1 MMATKKILDS
11 NTLQT
16 LLQLVAIEIKKKADY
31 EHAHANYVTTATF
44 NNTIAKLNGFSAQV
58 VTSLPTTNIDTHTIY
73 LKPKT
78 STDYD
83 NAYEEWMYINNKW
96 EKIGSTEIS
105 LDGYVKTEDLPTKLS
120 ELENDMK
127 VQTKSEVDTA
137 IAEAVTGGTIDFSGY
152 TTDDELRE
160 GLATKA
166 DKAHTHKISDVES
179 LQTTLNNKAD
189 KAHVHEISDITGLQ
203 STLNTKI
210 NTSDLEY
217 LTTSEIESLW
227 KTAMNNN

>member
-1 MMATKKILDS
+1 MAVKKILDS

-16 LLQLVAIEIKKKADY
+16 LLQLVAMEIKKKADY
-31 EHAHANYVTTATF
+31 EHSHANYVTTATF

-58 VTSLPTTNIDTHTIY
+58 VTSLPTTNIDEHTIY
-73 LKPKT
+73 LKAKT
-78 STDYD
+78 SSDYD
-83 NAYEEWMYINNKW
+83 DVYEEWMYINKKW
-96 EKIGSTEIS
+96 EKIGSTEIN
-105 LDGYVKTEDLPTKLS
+105 LEGYVLKTELPTKLS
-120 ELENDMK
+120 QFENDK
-127 VQTKSEVDTA
+127 EYQTKSQVDTA
-137 IAEAVTGGTIDFSGY
+137 IADAVSGGTIDLSGY

-166 DKAHTHKISDVES
+166 DKAHTHKISDVET
-179 LQTTLNNKAD
+179 LQSTLNNKAD
-189 KAHVHEISDITGLQ
+189 KAHVHEISDTTGLQ
-203 STLNTKI
+203 SALNTKI

>member
-1 MMATKKILDS
+1 MATKKILDS

-16 LLQLVAIEIKKKADY
+16 LLQLIALEIKKKADS

-58 VTSLPTTNIDTHTIY
+58 VTSLPTTNIDEHTIY
-73 LKPKT
+73 LKTKT
-78 STDYD
+78 SSDYD
-83 NAYEEWMYINNKW
+83 DVYEEWMYINKKW
-96 EKIGSTEIS
+96 EKIGSTEIN
-105 LDGYVKTEDLPTKLS
+105 LEGYVLKTELPTKLS
-120 ELENDMK
+120 QLENDK
-127 VQTKSEVDTA
+127 EYQTKSQVDTA
-137 IAEAVTGGTIDFSGY
+137 IADAVSGGTIDLNGY

-166 DKAHTHKISDVES
+166 DKAHTHKISDVET
-179 LQTTLNNKAD
+179 LQSTLNNKAD
-189 KAHVHEISDITGLQ
+189 KAHVHEISDTTGLQ
-203 STLNTKI
+203 SALNTKI